1 MSSDALF
8 QLGMD
13 LDHGSSTAQTEE
25 KLSRCTLSEGDGHKD
40 FFCERDGV
48 RFAGTHLIIDLVRAE
63 RLDDLEHIE
72 HTLRRCVEVAGATLL
87 HIHLHH
93 FTPNGG
99 VSGVAVL
106 AESHISI
113 HSWPEYGYAALDVF
127 MCGQTNPRAAI
138 DVLKEAFSPRQG
150 GGQGAYAREGNA
162 TMERWV
168 EETLHRGF
176 RVRLKAD
183 RVLFDSE
190 TEHQRLIIFDNADF
204 GRVMMLDNIVQLT
217 TKDEFV
223 YHEMMAHVPLVRPW
237 TGEQGADRRRRRRR
251 RAARGAQASRAGAGD
266 AVRDRPQA
274 SSISAASISPTSRP
288 APMTTRAPGSSLPTA
303 PNSWRRPMIAST

>member
-25 KLSRCTLSEGDGHKD
+25 KHSRCASYEEERKD

-48 RFAGTHLIIDLVRAE
+48 RYAGTHLIIDLVRAE

-72 HTLRRCVEVAGATLL
+72 QTLRRCIEVAGATLL

-127 MCGQTNPRAAI
+127 MCGATNPRASI
-138 DVLKEAFSPRQG
+138 EVLREAFSPKKVLVKEHLRG
-150 GGQGAYAREGNA
+150 KE
-162 TMERWV
+162 MSRW
-168 EETLHRGF
+168 T
-176 RVRLKAD
+176 VRS
-183 RVLFDSE
+183 R
-190 TEHQRLIIFDNADF
+190 
-204 GRVMMLDNIVQLT
+204 T
-217 TKDEFV
+217 TGSK
-223 YHEMMAHVPLVRPW
+223 
-237 TGEQGADRRRRRRR
+237 RRSTV
-251 RAARGAQASRAGAGD
+251 AS
-266 AVRDRPQA
+266 V
-274 SSISAASISPTSRP
+274 SA
-288 APMTTRAPGSSLPTA
+288 
-303 PNSWRRPMIAST
+303 